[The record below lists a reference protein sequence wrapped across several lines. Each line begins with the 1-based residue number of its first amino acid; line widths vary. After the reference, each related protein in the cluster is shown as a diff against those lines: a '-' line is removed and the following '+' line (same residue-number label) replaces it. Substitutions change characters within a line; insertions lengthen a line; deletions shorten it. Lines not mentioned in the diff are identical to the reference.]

1 MQKNKGNVSQDKLDI
16 SKVIFGAGVFSIRYN
31 PIKEVRPLESVH
43 KALKLEILGNA
54 LESLR
59 SEFPRSTYYIFTK
72 AGRYGHDKKDFDYS
86 AKHVRECVRESCRC
100 LKTDYLDIVFAHDVE
115 FVELEKVIEDG
126 GILPEL
132 FKLKKESSNI
142 IQYEKKTTNRCC
154 MSYSHYC
161 LHNTQL
167 KDYIEKF
174 KNSVNVKYVLNA
186 SPLSMGLLCEIDPP
200 EWHPASEE
208 LREILKQ
215 WELSNSFIQKRWA
228 TKKAGGS
235 THNGRDS
242 AGRRLGVK
250 KFGDE
255 YVEIGNIIVR
265 QRGTRFHPGENVK
278 CGKDDTLYAIQS
290 GFVRFYRDP
299 KKPKKR
305 LVGIVFD
312 RNDKLPRLPTEPRS
326 RKFEFI
332 DLVSY
337 RNELKLSREK
347 AASKKLEN

>member
-1 MQKNKGNVSQDKLDI
+1 GNVSQDKLDI

-43 KALKLEILGNA
+43 KALKLGINGFDTSPYYGNSEEILGNA

-86 AKHVRECVRESCRC
+86 AKRVRESVRESCRR

-132 FKLKKESSNI
+132 FKLKEEGI
-142 IQYEKKTTNRCC
+142 IKYVGI
-154 MSYSHYC
+154 S
-161 LHNTQL
+161 
-167 KDYIEKF
+167 DYIEKF

-208 LREILKQ
+208 LCEIVKQ
-215 WELSNSFIQKRWA
+215 CTKIAKDNNLNISKLGIDFSLDWDKADATVVGLSNMDEVDDVVSIFNRVMARKNGEKDHCLSDLEIKVYEKINQLLLPY
-228 TKKAGGS
+228 
-235 THNGRDS
+235 HNWEWES
-242 AGRRLGVK
+242 PPPPS
-250 KFGDE
+250 
-255 YVEIGNIIVR
+255 I
-265 QRGTRFHPGENVK
+265 
-278 CGKDDTLYAIQS
+278 TL
-290 GFVRFYRDP
+290 
-299 KKPKKR
+299 
-305 LVGIVFD
+305 
-312 RNDKLPRLPTEPRS
+312 
-326 RKFEFI
+326 
-332 DLVSY
+332 
-337 RNELKLSREK
+337 
-347 AASKKLEN
+347 

>member
-1 MQKNKGNVSQDKLDI
+1 MVSSIGNVSQDKLDI

-43 KALKLEILGNA
+43 KALKLGINGFDTNPYYGNSEEILGNA

-132 FKLKKESSNI
+132 FKLKEEGIIKYVGISGYSLDILFNI
-142 IQYEKKTTNRCC
+142 SRIQYEKKTTNRCC

-215 WELSNSFIQKRWA
+215 YWDKADSTVVGLSNMDEFDDVVSIFNRVMARKNGEKDHCLSDLEIKVYEKINQLLLPY
-228 TKKAGGS
+228 
-235 THNGRDS
+235 HNWEWES
-242 AGRRLGVK
+242 PPPPS
-250 KFGDE
+250 
-255 YVEIGNIIVR
+255 I
-265 QRGTRFHPGENVK
+265 
-278 CGKDDTLYAIQS
+278 TL
-290 GFVRFYRDP
+290 
-299 KKPKKR
+299 
-305 LVGIVFD
+305 
-312 RNDKLPRLPTEPRS
+312 
-326 RKFEFI
+326 
-332 DLVSY
+332 
-337 RNELKLSREK
+337 
-347 AASKKLEN
+347 

>member
-72 AGRYGHDKKDFDYS
+72 AGRYGLDKKDFDYS
-86 AKHVRECVRESCRC
+86 AKRVRESVRESCRR

-132 FKLKKESSNI
+132 FKLKEEGIIKHVGISGYPLDILFNI
-142 IQYEKKTTNRCC
+142 SRIQYEKKQPIDVVL
-154 MSYSHYC
+154 SYSHYC

-174 KNSVNVKYVLNA
+174 KNSANVKYVLNA

-208 LREILKQ
+208 LREIIKQ
-215 WELSNSFIQKRWA
+215 CTKIAKDNNLNISKLGIDFSLDWDKADATVVGLSNMDEVDDVVSIFNRVMARKNGEKDHCLSDLEI
-228 TKKAGGS
+228 KAYEKINQLLS
-235 THNGRDS
+235 PYHNWEWES
-242 AGRRLGVK
+242 PPPPS
-250 KFGDE
+250 
-255 YVEIGNIIVR
+255 I
-265 QRGTRFHPGENVK
+265 
-278 CGKDDTLYAIQS
+278 TL
-290 GFVRFYRDP
+290 
-299 KKPKKR
+299 
-305 LVGIVFD
+305 
-312 RNDKLPRLPTEPRS
+312 
-326 RKFEFI
+326 
-332 DLVSY
+332 
-337 RNELKLSREK
+337 
-347 AASKKLEN
+347 

>member
-1 MQKNKGNVSQDKLDI
+1 MSFAKN
-16 SKVIFGAGVFSIRYN
+16 FIR
-31 PIKEVRPLESVH
+31 PKFTLTTTTLP
-43 KALKLEILGNA
+43 LEILK
-54 LESLR
+54 
-59 SEFPRSTYYIFTK
+59 FQTF
-72 AGRYGHDKKDFDYS
+72 
-86 AKHVRECVRESCRC
+86 
-100 LKTDYLDIVFAHDVE
+100 
-115 FVELEKVIEDG
+115 
-126 GILPEL
+126 
-132 FKLKKESSNI
+132 SN
-142 IQYEKKTTNRCC
+142 
-154 MSYSHYC
+154 
-161 LHNTQL
+161 
-167 KDYIEKF
+167 
-174 KNSVNVKYVLNA
+174 KNFQR
-186 SPLSMGLLCEIDPP
+186 G
-200 EWHPASEE
+200 
-208 LREILKQ
+208 
-215 WELSNSFIQKRWA
+215 ELSNSFIQKRWA

>member
-86 AKHVRECVRESCRC
+86 AKRVRESVRESCRR

-132 FKLKKESSNI
+132 FKLKEEGI
-142 IQYEKKTTNRCC
+142 IKYVGISDVVL
-154 MSYSHYC
+154 SYSHYC

-174 KNSVNVKYVLNA
+174 KNSANVKYVLNA

-208 LREILKQ
+208 LCEIVKQ
-215 WELSNSFIQKRWA
+215 CTKIAKDNNLNISKLGIDFSLDWDKADATVVGLSNMDEVDDVVSIFNRVMARKNGEKDHCLSDLEIKVYEKINQLLLPY
-228 TKKAGGS
+228 
-235 THNGRDS
+235 HNWEWES
-242 AGRRLGVK
+242 PPPPS
-250 KFGDE
+250 
-255 YVEIGNIIVR
+255 I
-265 QRGTRFHPGENVK
+265 
-278 CGKDDTLYAIQS
+278 TL
-290 GFVRFYRDP
+290 
-299 KKPKKR
+299 
-305 LVGIVFD
+305 
-312 RNDKLPRLPTEPRS
+312 
-326 RKFEFI
+326 
-332 DLVSY
+332 
-337 RNELKLSREK
+337 
-347 AASKKLEN
+347 

>member
-1 MQKNKGNVSQDKLDI
+1 MIKYHLLGNVSQDKLDI

-43 KALKLEILGNA
+43 KALKLGINGFDTNPYYGNSEEILGNA

-132 FKLKKESSNI
+132 FKLKEEGI
-142 IQYEKKTTNRCC
+142 IKYVGI
-154 MSYSHYC
+154 S
-161 LHNTQL
+161 
-167 KDYIEKF
+167 DYIEKF

-215 WELSNSFIQKRWA
+215 YWDKADSTVVGLSNMDEFDDVVSIFNRVMARKNGEKDHCLSDLEIKVYEKINQLLLPY
-228 TKKAGGS
+228 
-235 THNGRDS
+235 HNWEWES
-242 AGRRLGVK
+242 PPPPS
-250 KFGDE
+250 
-255 YVEIGNIIVR
+255 I
-265 QRGTRFHPGENVK
+265 
-278 CGKDDTLYAIQS
+278 TL
-290 GFVRFYRDP
+290 
-299 KKPKKR
+299 
-305 LVGIVFD
+305 
-312 RNDKLPRLPTEPRS
+312 
-326 RKFEFI
+326 
-332 DLVSY
+332 
-337 RNELKLSREK
+337 
-347 AASKKLEN
+347 

>member
-132 FKLKKESSNI
+132 FKLKEEGI
-142 IQYEKKTTNRCC
+142 IKYVGI
-154 MSYSHYC
+154 S
-161 LHNTQL
+161 
-167 KDYIEKF
+167 DYIEKF

>member
-72 AGRYGHDKKDFDYS
+72 AGRYGLDKKDFDYS
-86 AKHVRECVRESCRC
+86 AKRVRESVRESCRR

-126 GILPEL
+126 DVVL
-132 FKLKKESSNI
+132 
-142 IQYEKKTTNRCC
+142 
-154 MSYSHYC
+154 SYSHYC

-174 KNSVNVKYVLNA
+174 KNSANVKYVLNA

-208 LREILKQ
+208 LREIIKQ
-215 WELSNSFIQKRWA
+215 CTKIAKDNNLNISKLGIDFSLDWDKADATVVGLSNMDEVDDVVSIFNRVMARKNGEKDHCLSDLEI
-228 TKKAGGS
+228 KAYEKINQLLS
-235 THNGRDS
+235 PYHNWEWES
-242 AGRRLGVK
+242 PPPPS
-250 KFGDE
+250 
-255 YVEIGNIIVR
+255 I
-265 QRGTRFHPGENVK
+265 
-278 CGKDDTLYAIQS
+278 TL
-290 GFVRFYRDP
+290 
-299 KKPKKR
+299 
-305 LVGIVFD
+305 
-312 RNDKLPRLPTEPRS
+312 
-326 RKFEFI
+326 
-332 DLVSY
+332 
-337 RNELKLSREK
+337 
-347 AASKKLEN
+347 

>member
-1 MQKNKGNVSQDKLDI
+1 MSFAKN
-16 SKVIFGAGVFSIRYN
+16 FIRPKFTLTTN
-31 PIKEVRPLESVH
+31 TLP
-43 KALKLEILGNA
+43 LEILK
-54 LESLR
+54 
-59 SEFPRSTYYIFTK
+59 FQTF
-72 AGRYGHDKKDFDYS
+72 
-86 AKHVRECVRESCRC
+86 
-100 LKTDYLDIVFAHDVE
+100 
-115 FVELEKVIEDG
+115 
-126 GILPEL
+126 
-132 FKLKKESSNI
+132 SN
-142 IQYEKKTTNRCC
+142 
-154 MSYSHYC
+154 
-161 LHNTQL
+161 
-167 KDYIEKF
+167 
-174 KNSVNVKYVLNA
+174 KNFQR
-186 SPLSMGLLCEIDPP
+186 G
-200 EWHPASEE
+200 
-208 LREILKQ
+208 
-215 WELSNSFIQKRWA
+215 ELSNSFIQKRWA

-242 AGRRLGVK
+242 AGRRLG
-250 KFGDE
+250 
-255 YVEIGNIIVR
+255 
-265 QRGTRFHPGENVK
+265 VK

>member
-1 MQKNKGNVSQDKLDI
+1 GNVSQDKLDI

-43 KALKLEILGNA
+43 KALKLGINGFDTNPYYGNSEEILGNA

-186 SPLSMGLLCEIDPP
+186 SPLSMGLL
-200 EWHPASEE
+200 
-208 LREILKQ
+208 
-215 WELSNSFIQKRWA
+215 
-228 TKKAGGS
+228 
-235 THNGRDS
+235 
-242 AGRRLGVK
+242 
-250 KFGDE
+250 
-255 YVEIGNIIVR
+255 
-265 QRGTRFHPGENVK
+265 
-278 CGKDDTLYAIQS
+278 
-290 GFVRFYRDP
+290 
-299 KKPKKR
+299 
-305 LVGIVFD
+305 
-312 RNDKLPRLPTEPRS
+312 
-326 RKFEFI
+326 
-332 DLVSY
+332 
-337 RNELKLSREK
+337 
-347 AASKKLEN
+347 